1 MSIDKRASVNSNLLI
16 IFRCRTTVSIC
27 LSVFLS
33 VCLCVCLSAIYQS
46 IYLGMP
52 KSSEVPPEEYMLE
65 ENEER
70 SMIEPKSY
78 ENPKLKD
85 LIKIIVEWIN
95 DELVEERIIIQE
107 RQPFFFF
114 IIIFKREP
122 CIHIILKKCNRSL
135 YIFFS
140 PFTVYCQ
147 WVLYLINYFLIY
159 VYIF

>member
-1 MSIDKRASVNSNLLI
+1 
-16 IFRCRTTVSIC
+16 
-27 LSVFLS
+27 
-33 VCLCVCLSAIYQS
+33 
-46 IYLGMP
+46 MP

-107 RQPFFFF
+107 RQPFFFLLLFLKENPVF
-114 IIIFKREP
+114 I
-122 CIHIILKKCNRSL
+122 L
-135 YIFFS
+135 
-140 PFTVYCQ
+140 
-147 WVLYLINYFLIY
+147 FLRNVTE
-159 VYIF
+159 VYIYFFLPLQFIVNGSYI